1 MGPEWSLRCYVE
13 YLLGAS
19 AIRQWLCHLEL
30 PRKAPGQYA
39 PLPNL
44 PPPFTHL
51 CFSLIPPLLISADA
65 TKDKFFQFLWRPR
78 PPTLLSKEKQRD
90 IEKNLRQYAVK
101 YRKQDLARRKVA
113 WDAFVAK
120 RRQERDAWHNSRQQR
135 AAERD
140 AEKAARAK
148 LRGGVTSDDE
158 EIWDEVEEEVEELLE
173 EEVEVIDY

>member
-1 MGPEWSLRCYVE
+1 
-13 YLLGAS
+13 
-19 AIRQWLCHLEL
+19 
-30 PRKAPGQYA
+30 
-39 PLPNL
+39 
-44 PPPFTHL
+44 
-51 CFSLIPPLLISADA
+51 LLISADA

-101 YRKQDLARRKVA
+101 YRKQDLARRKAA